1 MAPRLRIERSAIDH
15 SGRFSDSSAIL
26 SPGFM
31 PNSAK
36 PSATFLTRSANV
48 SAEIL
53 IHSLPILWL
62 TASCFACF
70 KAAVRQSPG
79 TEEAVVVSRSLLTSI
94 LAEAVEV
101 KQTSPVQLAVTCVDE
116 ARVMILHA
124 LQ

>member
-36 PSATFLTRSANV
+36 PSATFLTRSTNV

-62 TASCFACF
+62 SASCFACF
-70 KAAVRQSPG
+70 KAAVRQSTG
-79 TEEAVVVSRSLLTSI
+79 QEEDVVVSRSLLLCI
-94 LAEAVEV
+94 FGQAIDVRHGY
-101 KQTSPVQLAVTCVDE
+101 PGQLA
-116 ARVMILHA
+116 IKLHCIM
-124 LQ
+124 